1 VATALTGKLKSALR
15 GLGQKL
21 DVAVT
26 VGKGGIA
33 DPLVRELCR
42 ALGSR
47 ELVKV
52 RLPAAAREE
61 RHEVAVRLAAAC
73 EAELVGEV
81 GHTALLYRAN
91 EPLEPSM
98 RVIVDA

>member
-33 DPLVRELCR
+33 DPLVRELGR

-61 RHEVAVRLAAAC
+61 RHEMAVCLAAAC
-73 EAELVGEV
+73 AAELVGEA
-81 GHTALLYRAN
+81 GRTALLYRAN
-91 EPLEPSM
+91 EQ
-98 RVIVDA
+98 RDASKRIDIEG